1 MSIDN
6 NDKNMKT
13 EGQKQEIRFRIAEMI
28 RMDSQAGTYKSG
40 RSWSKWSQLFR
51 GDDGCLYSCFQPR
64 PVYASA
70 GATVTGTFAGV
81 STFQHKGEKVLQ
93 VKNARAVKAPGEAEE
108 TQEDQEGID
117 LGLNIEAARAADPF
131 WWVAEVRECQ
141 PGVTEEDLVLGKP
154 AYSPSQQAALAEYF
168 GLYEPFS
175 HPSENRQP

>member
-1 MSIDN
+1 MITTNN

-28 RMDSQAGTYKSG
+28 RMDAQAGKYKSG

-64 PVYASA
+64 PVYASDN
-70 GATVTGTFAGV
+70 ATVLADFAGV
-81 STFQHKGEKVLQ
+81 SPFQHKGEKVIQ
-93 VKNARAVKAPGEAEE
+93 IKNARAVKEAEE
-108 TQEDQEGID
+108 TAEEQEATDY
-117 LGLNIEAARAADPF
+117 GLNIEAARAADPF